1 VQFIASPSTLSF
13 GQLVAARCGFVVRH
27 PSFGQDGRL
36 ADTPR
41 AIQRWL
47 RPGSCRTVRGRAP
60 RLAGL
65 RPPPERRSCGPAI
78 LVACCGLTSHSSRTR
93 FVASLRPL
101 VAAIIPGHSHRVAG
115 RLNSGVMRPSAF
127 VLRGRAAIGSWVCCP
142 APGSWA
148 LAGRRASGRQWT
160 FRAGAPAGRS
170 SARVPSSLLAAHR
183 TGSRGGARGS
193 SAFGWHKRRRGS
205 ASGAL
210 TRPVARVSDTL
221 PHNKSFKPKPLRG
234 SA

>member
-1 VQFIASPSTLSF
+1 VIPCPELCGVSAW
-13 GQLVAARCGFVVRH
+13 LVEAVWDAGGVHSIIQAELVSLH
-27 PSFGQDGRL
+27 KQHGRKSL
-36 ADTPR
+36 PCCL
-41 AIQRWL
+41 L
-47 RPGSCRTVRGRAP
+47 RY
-60 RLAGL
+60 
-65 RPPPERRSCGPAI
+65 
-78 LVACCGLTSHSSRTR
+78 TS
-93 FVASLRPL
+93 
-101 VAAIIPGHSHRVAG
+101 
-115 RLNSGVMRPSAF
+115 RLNLGVMRPSAL
-127 VLRGRAAIGSWVCCP
+127 VLRRRAAIGSCVCCP

-160 FRAGAPAGRS
+160 FRAGAPAGHS

-183 TGSRGGARGS
+183 PGLRGGAWGS
-193 SAFGWHKRRRGS
+193 SASGWHKRRRGS